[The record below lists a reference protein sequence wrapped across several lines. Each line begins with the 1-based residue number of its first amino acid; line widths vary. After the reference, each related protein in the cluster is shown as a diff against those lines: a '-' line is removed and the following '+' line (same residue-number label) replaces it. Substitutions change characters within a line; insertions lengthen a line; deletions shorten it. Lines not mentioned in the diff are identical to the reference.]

1 MELKPGLLAENRKSV
16 QSERARKVK
25 FPSERARKVK
35 FPSLAEN
42 AHSYSKA
49 VINTDWAGQSG
60 ILLVAA
66 SVNSNSARV
75 LEEVKNVS
83 FKQTQR

>member
-16 QSERARKVK
+16 RSERARKVK
-25 FPSERARKVK
+25 FPNERARIAK

-42 AHSYSKA
+42 AHSYTKA
-49 VINTDWAGQSG
+49 VINPDWVGQSG
-60 ILLVAA
+60 ILLVAVL
-66 SVNSNSARV
+66 VNSNSARV

-83 FKQTQR
+83 FKQTHR